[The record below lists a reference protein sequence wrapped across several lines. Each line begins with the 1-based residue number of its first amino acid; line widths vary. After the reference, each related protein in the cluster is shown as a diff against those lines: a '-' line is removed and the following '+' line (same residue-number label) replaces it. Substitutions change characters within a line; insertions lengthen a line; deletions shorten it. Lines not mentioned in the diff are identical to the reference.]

1 MPAIN
6 SQRSGKLNSTE
17 AEQIPDPYYQIA
29 KTTFARSSRKL
40 PSMNSARA
48 HPIGTVCR
56 FLGANTHVEFSQASR
71 RQFTRV
77 NPSDYKLGSE
87 SGIHKKW
94 FIDRHL
100 AHHQNYEHT
109 RVNLKRRRTAECRRN
124 AHIKYGQTGFSL
136 LLSSRGT
143 ALLSQTFGS

>member
-1 MPAIN
+1 MGCLLPAIN

-48 HPIGTVCR
+48 HPIETVCR

-71 RQFTRV
+71 RQFTRA

-87 SGIHKKW
+87 SSIHGVGYTCACVCSPP
-94 FIDRHL
+94 F
-100 AHHQNYEHT
+100 NYCPDTQLLTNADTPAPHMTLPHVRFPEA
-109 RVNLKRRRTAECRRN
+109 RVVHARQSL
-124 AHIKYGQTGFSL
+124 GF
-136 LLSSRGT
+136 R
-143 ALLSQTFGS
+143 